1 VKLMAWMAYRA
12 QDPVIDRLV
21 NELMAGRKDGPW
33 GTTQGDAWAL
43 LALSE
48 YATRVEG
55 RLQPSTG
62 KLEWAGQV
70 LPFKL
75 DETMKVM
82 TCSFT
87 ITNADRAPL
96 RLFNSTTNRLYA
108 SVSIEARPPETAQ
121 PRQDRGYSLKR
132 LYERLDDE
140 NQPQD
145 LKGLRVGDRVLV
157 TLELSVREPAR
168 YVALDDALPSTFEA
182 INSELRGQESQA
194 PGTTPFTYWPADYRE
209 IRKDRCLSFAN
220 WVAPGK
226 YQLRYVARVR
236 AAGTVSAPSA
246 KVEEMYH
253 PERCGLSGSQIVTSE
268 PMK

>member
-1 VKLMAWMAYRA
+1 
-12 QDPVIDRLV
+12 
-21 NELMAGRKDGPW
+21 
-33 GTTQGDAWAL
+33 
-43 LALSE
+43 
-48 YATRVEG
+48 
-55 RLQPSTG
+55 
-62 KLEWAGQV
+62 
-70 LPFKL
+70 
-75 DETMKVM
+75 
-82 TCSFT
+82 
-87 ITNADRAPL
+87 
-96 RLFNSTTNRLYA
+96 
-108 SVSIEARPPETAQ
+108 
-121 PRQDRGYSLKR
+121 
-132 LYERLDDE
+132 
-140 NQPQD
+140 
-145 LKGLRVGDRVLV
+145 V

-182 INSELRGQESQA
+182 INSELRGQESQG
-194 PGTTPFTYWPADYRE
+194 PGTRPFTYWPADYRE